1 MASSASPM
9 ETTPWRPAV
18 KALPISIVTRYAR
31 AQHDRLAGSLCV
43 RPRRRRGTGKFEARA
58 EAYESVPGLIEKLYL
73 HYRNG
78 DFGAVYVWED
88 EDALA
93 AFRASGLGGSIAG
106 AYKVEGGEV
115 IYEVADVTRA
125 VRPKNA

>member
-1 MASSASPM
+1 M
-9 ETTPWRPAV
+9 ETTPWRPGV

-31 AQHDRLAGSLCV
+31 GSMIVSLVRFASGLADDEV
-43 RPRRRRGTGKFEARA
+43 QGKFEARA

-115 IYEVADVTRA
+115 IYEVADVTLA
-125 VRPKNA
+125 VRPKDA

>member
-1 MASSASPM
+1 MLARSMIVSLVRFASG
-9 ETTPWRPAV
+9 
-18 KALPISIVTRYAR
+18 
-31 AQHDRLAGSLCV
+31 LADDEV
-43 RPRRRRGTGKFEARA
+43 QGKFEARA

-73 HYRNG
+73 HYGNG

-115 IYEVADVTRA
+115 IYEVADVTLA
-125 VRPKNA
+125 VRPKDA